1 MIDTVE
7 TDAAIQMIVA
17 VALGVLTIVW
27 NQQRSVGNLRREFQ
41 EASRELRQEF
51 QEASRELRQ
60 EFQEANKELR
70 RELQED
76 NAQMR
81 REFQEA
87 NEQVRGAVVRNG
99 ERLARIEGH
108 LGIGVAAPR
117 GPLTG
122 GTQARTDE
130 ATQTRRAATG

>member
-1 MIDTVE
+1 ME
-7 TDAAIQMIVA
+7 MDATLQIIVA

-41 EASRELRQEF
+41 EA
-51 QEASRELRQ
+51 
-60 EFQEANKELR
+60 NKELR
-70 RELQED
+70 RELQEA
-76 NAQMR
+76 NAEIR

-87 NEQVRGAVVRNG
+87 NEQLRREFHEAHTEMRREFQQANEQLRRALAGNG

-117 GPLTG
+117 APRTG
-122 GTQARTDE
+122 GTQAHTDE
-130 ATQTRRAATG
+130 AAQTRRAAAG